1 MKKKHALATR
11 VIHAGQSPDPSTGAV
26 MTPIYATSTYVQESP
41 GRHKGYD
48 YARSINP
55 TRSAYERCVADL
67 ESGTRGWAFASGLAA
82 MSTALETIDSG
93 SHVLVSDDL
102 YGGTYRLF
110 EKVRRRSA
118 NLDFTFIDMTDAA
131 KIESAFKPNTRMVW
145 VETPS
150 NPLLKL
156 IDLEAVAK
164 IARKHNAISVSDN
177 TFASPWIQRPIE
189 LGFDMVIHSATK
201 YLNGHSDMVGGVA
214 VVGENK
220 ELGDQMQFLQNSVGA
235 IAGPFDSFLAMR
247 GLKTLALRMERH
259 CENALELARWL
270 EKEPKVRKVNYPG
283 LTSHPQHDLAQAPDG
298 RPLWRHGDGD
308 PRHRSRRHP
317 AFPRKHA
324 SLLACGKPR
333 RSREPGEL
341 SADHDPRRD
350 SGRAAHCAR
359 HHRVARQALGRSGRR
374 GRPARRPEDR
384 ASPRSERVIS
394 CLSSRVRSTVTTTR
408 QGERPGFKRRGT
420 FQLQSASLENPKPF
434 TCIG

>member
-1 MKKKHALATR
+1 MNKKQHLATR

-26 MTPIYATSTYVQESP
+26 MTPIYATSTYAQESP

-93 SHVLVSDDL
+93 SHVVVSDDL

-118 NLDFTFIDMTDAA
+118 NLDFTFIDMSDMGR
-131 KIESAFKPNTRMVW
+131 IEAAFKPNTRMVW
-145 VETPS
+145 IETPS

-156 IDLEAVAK
+156 IDLAVVAQL
-164 IARKHNAISVSDN
+164 ARKHGAISVSDN
-177 TFASPWIQRPIE
+177 TFATPWIQRPIE

-214 VVGENK
+214 VVGDNTA
-220 ELGDQMQFLQNSVGA
+220 LGDQMQFLQNSVGA
-235 IAGPFDSFLAMR
+235 IAGPFDSFLALR

-270 EKEPKVRKVNYPG
+270 EKEPKVREVKYPG
-283 LTSHPQHDLAQAPDG
+283 LTSHPQHDLAKRQMGDRFGGMVTLILDTDLAGTRRFLENTHLFSLAESLGGVESLVNYP
-298 RPLWRHGDGD
+298 PIMTHGAI
-308 PRHRSRRHP
+308 PEEQRI
-317 AFPRKHA
+317 
-324 SLLACGKPR
+324 
-333 RSREPGEL
+333 
-341 SADHDPRRD
+341 
-350 SGRAAHCAR
+350 
-359 HHRVARQALGRSGRR
+359 ALGITESLVRLSVGV
-374 GRPARRPEDR
+374 EDVEDLR
-384 ASPRSERVIS
+384 EDLKTALAAI
-394 CLSSRVRSTVTTTR
+394 
-408 QGERPGFKRRGT
+408 
-420 FQLQSASLENPKPF
+420 
-434 TCIG
+434 